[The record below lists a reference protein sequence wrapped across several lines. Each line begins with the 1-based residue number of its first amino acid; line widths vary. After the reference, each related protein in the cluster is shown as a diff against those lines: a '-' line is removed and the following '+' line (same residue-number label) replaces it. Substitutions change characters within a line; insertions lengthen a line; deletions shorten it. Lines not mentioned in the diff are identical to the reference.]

1 MLPSCLVG
9 LLGLANTG
17 LGCAGAVAVASP
29 PGTRLARKLGLK
41 VALLALLAAAAG
53 LALAW
58 ALVPHASNF
67 AGAVALVGALGAAQ
81 GAADPVFVELAAE
94 LVPVKETTSNG
105 ILVLVWNATSLVL
118 LALPP
123 SLGAAMNWAFCAA
136 LLFSASLVALVVREV
151 HCRPTDADD
160 AWADHP
166 RHIQETGSE
175 VSTTF

>member
-1 MLPSCLVG
+1 MIR
-9 LLGLANTG
+9 
-17 LGCAGAVAVASP
+17 
-29 PGTRLARKLGLK
+29 TR
-41 VALLALLAAAAG
+41 AL
-53 LALAW
+53 
-58 ALVPHASNF
+58 
-67 AGAVALVGALGAAQ
+67 
-81 GAADPVFVELAAE
+81 ELAAQ
-94 LVPVKETTSNG
+94 PVRGLIK
-105 ILVLVWNATSLVL
+105 LVL